1 MLDANYLDGLPD
13 ELVKLFAKAERTILA
28 DMARR
33 IKKYDCWLPS
43 VEHQKRMLQLAGVMQ
58 EEIFTALSKLTGKTD
73 AELKRLMLQAA
84 KRMEQ
89 DGAAAYAAAGRQA
102 PPFEK
107 SENLRKI
114 LQSGY
119 KNLQS
124 EFKNICRTT
133 AVAAAR
139 QFTEATDLAWM
150 QVHSGAMSYDAAI
163 RQACKGLAKEGLA
176 AVQYP
181 SGHKDTIETA
191 VRRAVVT
198 GVNHTC
204 CDLALEEAKE
214 LGLDL
219 VEVSAHEGA
228 RPEHALWQGKVYSIS
243 GKSEKYPSFYDVTG
257 YGSGRGL
264 GGWNCRHSFAP
275 YVEGEPRV
283 WSDEALEKLKEPV
296 CEYQGQKLTEYEA
309 SQIQRRNERQIRRW
323 KREYTTMEAAGQDT
337 TKAATKIKKWQ
348 AEQEN
353 FLKETGRKRQYSRE
367 EATTFGY
374 KQAAAADRQAEQA
387 YREWSKSV
395 GVDQSIKSL
404 AKYYDVKY
412 NDTERYNLLQ
422 TYVKSVKMGKMSP
435 MAHFELYEEYYKRI
449 QTEIVGE
456 RAGGIEITGQSKH
469 FLERVFGCMQDPKT
483 GKARNG
489 VAIDTVVGTILNGN
503 PEPVRAEVKNGATR
517 RSFKMVSEHCAVS
530 INPDTGVLIQVNP
543 L

>member
-367 EATTFGY
+367 NVVAIQ
-374 KQAAAADRQAEQA
+374 K
-387 YREWSKSV
+387 KSSIIKSGSDFV
-395 GVDQSIKSL
+395 TIQSI
-404 AKYYDVKY
+404 D
-412 NDTERYNLLQ
+412 
-422 TYVKSVKMGKMSP
+422 SP
-435 MAHFELYEEYYKRI
+435 
-449 QTEIVGE
+449 
-456 RAGGIEITGQSKH
+456 IEQRH
-469 FLERVFGCMQDPKT
+469 T
-483 GKARNG
+483 GKGNPNAILHFD
-489 VAIDTVVGTILNGN
+489 VALNNRQQTILNALPDYNSRTTVQKSDVSMRDLAAFTAKTGDEFALFTKEGKRVVVRGN
-503 PEPVRAEVKNGATR
+503 SFMVEISTEEAYEMGKQGYTWSGHTHPGIDFNSLQPSDGDYAILNCFNQESSAIYNSTGEYLIFERTEPYV
-517 RSFKMVSEHCAVS
+517 
-530 INPDTGVLIQVNP
+530 
-543 L
+543 